1 MEHLLNKDQQKFLL
15 GLARQVIQHYLKT
28 GKTLK
33 IKIEDEELK
42 EERGAFVTLKVNNQL
57 RGCIGYPLPCK
68 PLYETIIDVAI
79 SAATQDY
86 RFQPLTLDE
95 IKEAKLK
102 SGVMLSKTK
111 IEISVL
117 SLPKPVKDIKEIEV
131 GKHGIIISKGPCK
144 GLLLPQVPLEWN
156 WDLETYLCH
165 GCLKAGL
172 DEDEWRKGVQ
182 IEIFSAQVFSE

>member
-1 MEHLLNKDQQKFLL
+1 MESLLNKDQKKFLL
-15 GLARQVIQHYLKT
+15 VLARRAIRHYLKT

-33 IKIEDEELK
+33 IEIEDEKLK
-42 EERGAFVTLKVNNQL
+42 EKRGAFVTLKVDNQL
-57 RGCIGYPLPCK
+57 RGCIGYPLPYK
-68 PLYETIIDVAI
+68 PLCETITDVAI

-86 RFQPLTLDE
+86 RFQPLTFEELPE
-95 IKEAKLK
+95 I
-102 SGVMLSKTK
+102 K

-131 GKHGIIISKGPCK
+131 GKHGIIISKGPSK

-156 WDLETYLCH
+156 WDLETYLSH

-172 DEDEWRKGVQ
+172 DEDEWKKGVH